1 MTIQEYLDARGIPR
15 KSIGYAYLYD
25 MIVEC
30 IRSPTMPYHLNR
42 YISEYA
48 DANKVKP
55 ANIERTMRYA
65 VKKNNANISLC
76 EFIIEAGIQL
86 RKKEV
91 KI

>member
-1 MTIQEYLDARGIPR
+1 MKIQEYLDERGVPR
-15 KSIGYAYLYD
+15 KSIGFTYLYD
-25 MIVEC
+25 MIDEC

-42 YISEYA
+42 FIDVYA
-48 DANKVKP
+48 KKNNLKP

-65 VKKNNANISLC
+65 IKKNNHNVSLC

-91 KI
+91 

>member
-1 MTIQEYLDARGIPR
+1 MTIQEYLDERGVPR

-25 MIVEC
+25 MVVEC

-42 YISEYA
+42 FIDVYA
-48 DANKVKP
+48 KKNNLNS
-55 ANIERTMRYA
+55 ANIERTMRHA
-65 VKKNNANISLC
+65 INKNNPNVSLC

-91 KI
+91 K

>member
-1 MTIQEYLDARGIPR
+1 MTIREYLDECGIPR
-15 KSIGYAYLYD
+15 KSIGYTYLYD

-42 YISEYA
+42 FIEQYA
-48 DANKVKP
+48 IKNNLKP

-65 VKKNNANISLC
+65 IKKNNPNVSLC

-86 RKKEV
+86 RMKEV
-91 KI
+91 K

>member
-1 MTIQEYLDARGIPR
+1 MTIREYLDERGIPR
-15 KSIGYAYLYD
+15 KSIGYTYLYA

-42 YISEYA
+42 FIEQYA
-48 DANKVKP
+48 IKNNLKP

-65 VKKNNANISLC
+65 IKKNNPNVSLC

-91 KI
+91 K

>member
-1 MTIQEYLDARGIPR
+1 MTIQEYLDERGVPR

-25 MIVEC
+25 MITEC

-42 YISEYA
+42 FIDVYA
-48 DANKVKP
+48 KKNNLKP

-65 VKKNNANISLC
+65 IKKNNTNVSLC

-86 RKKEV
+86 RKKED
-91 KI
+91 

>member
-1 MTIQEYLDARGIPR
+1 MTIQEYLDERGVPR

-25 MIVEC
+25 MIAEC
-30 IRSPTMPYHLNR
+30 ARSPTMPYHLNSF
-42 YISEYA
+42 IEQYA
-48 DANKVKP
+48 KNNNLKS

-65 VKKNNANISLC
+65 IKKNNPNVTLC

-91 KI
+91 

>member
-1 MTIQEYLDARGIPR
+1 MTIQEYLDERGVPR
-15 KSIGYAYLYD
+15 KSIGYTYLCD
-25 MIVEC
+25 MVAEC

-42 YISEYA
+42 FIEKYA
-48 DANKVKP
+48 TTNNLKP

-65 VKKNNANISLC
+65 IKKNNTNVSLC

-91 KI
+91 

>member
-1 MTIQEYLDARGIPR
+1 
-15 KSIGYAYLYD
+15 

-42 YISEYA
+42 FIEQYA
-48 DANKVKP
+48 IKNNLKP

-65 VKKNNANISLC
+65 IKKCNPNVSLC

-91 KI
+91 K